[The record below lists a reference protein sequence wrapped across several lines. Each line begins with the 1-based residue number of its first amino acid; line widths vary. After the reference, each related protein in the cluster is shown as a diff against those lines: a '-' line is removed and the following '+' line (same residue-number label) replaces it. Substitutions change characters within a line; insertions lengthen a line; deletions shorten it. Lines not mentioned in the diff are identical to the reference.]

1 MNIILCIFSARCSE
15 AQRTFRWQAH
25 AGSFLFYRCNYGYR
39 CFQRVYQCG
48 NGALFA
54 LQFLCLPRLRLHRY
68 IQQLITISTANQCL
82 DMVMDGMLHE
92 EAAIRTSG
100 RRTKAHNRAP
110 YLLQTISLTISNS
123 LSCDALFGIAI
134 SWLISLFGSAFIFFS
149 ITKGKQRHRERRDM
163 RRWQSNNAFPAARQ
177 WKLYFKVNMPDYK
190 ASVSAVAQRQS
201 HTQLQQKSC
210 G

>member
-1 MNIILCIFSARCSE
+1 MNIILCISSVRRSP
-15 AQRTFRWQAH
+15 AQRTFRWEAQ

-54 LQFLCLPRLRLHRY
+54 RQFLCLPRLRLHRY

-92 EAAIRTSG
+92 ETATRNGG
-100 RRTKAHNRAP
+100 RRTKAHIRAL
-110 YLLQTISLTISNS
+110 YLLPTISLTIPNS
-123 LSCDALFGIAI
+123 LSCDALLGIAI
-134 SWLISLFGSAFIFFS
+134 SWLISLFGAAFIFFP

-163 RRWQSNNAFPAARQ
+163 RRWQSSNAFTAHDNANNI
-177 WKLYFKVNMPDYK
+177 LE
-190 ASVSAVAQRQS
+190 
-201 HTQLQQKSC
+201 
-210 G
+210 